1 MEDHLAVHHGHHW
14 PVIGEHP
21 GIHGYVPVDQSR
33 IKLEHGIH
41 IGNEG
46 VKLEPIDPAAMK
58 IPNSGELA
66 PGAQSQL
73 EQYQNWVAHHYGHIP
88 QYPPTLPPT
97 IPHQYHSH
105 ENLQVQ
111 HPAIGFA

>member
-1 MEDHLAVHHGHHW
+1 MEEQLVAHHGHHW
-14 PVIGEHP
+14 PGVLGEHP
-21 GIHGYVPVDQSR
+21 GIHGYVPIDQSR

-41 IGNEG
+41 LGNEG
-46 VKLEPIDPAAMK
+46 VKLEPIDPASMK
-58 IPNSGELA
+58 IPGPEGQI
-66 PGAQSQL
+66 PGHSQL

-88 QYPPTLPPT
+88 QYPAT
-97 IPHQYHSH
+97 IPTHQYHSHSH